1 MKKIMRKELLTKRDG
16 LTEEEV
22 LHKSASAF
30 QQLKASSVY
39 NNANNVMVYLAF
51 RNEVSTEEMIKD
63 LFSRGKRV
71 FIPLTVP
78 ETKQLIISELLDME
92 KDLEIGNFGVL
103 EPKEEAI
110 RPVDPKVLDLVIV
123 PGVGFD
129 KQGYRVGYGG
139 GYYDR
144 FLPRLSPGTPTVAL
158 AFEVQLIEKAPT
170 DEYDFPV
177 EYVITEKQF
186 IDCKKIDLK

>member
-1 MKKIMRKELLTKRDG
+1 MKKVMRKELLAKRDG
-16 LTEEEV
+16 LTEEEI

-30 QQLKASSVY
+30 QQLKSSSAY
-39 NNANNVMVYLAF
+39 SNANNVMVYLAF

-63 LFSRGKRV
+63 LFNRGKRV

-103 EPKEEAI
+103 EPIEGAI
-110 RPVDPKVLDLVIV
+110 RPVDPQILDLVIV

-129 KQGYRVGYGG
+129 PQGYRVGYGG

-144 FLPRLSPGTPTVAL
+144 FLPRLAPNTPTVAL
-158 AFEVQLIEKAPT
+158 AFEVQLIEEAPT

-177 EYVITEKQF
+177 EYVVTEKQF
-186 IDCKKIDLK
+186 MDCKKNRQ